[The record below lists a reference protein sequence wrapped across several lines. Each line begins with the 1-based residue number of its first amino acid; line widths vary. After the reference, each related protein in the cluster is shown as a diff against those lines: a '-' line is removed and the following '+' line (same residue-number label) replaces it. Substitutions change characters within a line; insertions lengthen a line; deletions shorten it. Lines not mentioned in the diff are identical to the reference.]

1 MNVFEMYQPH
11 RDKSL
16 VIASL
21 FKDKNT
27 NSSRPVFIRI
37 QLEKE
42 LKVILEKKRKA
53 AN

>member
-1 MNVFEMYQPH
+1 MYLKCINPIGI
-11 RDKSL
+11 KSL

-37 QLEKE
+37 QIEKD
-42 LKVILEKKRKA
+42 LKVILEKNRKA